1 MSIYKIPLPLNIL
14 EAAKERITWTLN
26 TLPRICVSFSG
37 GKDSGLMLH
46 LTAEIARQM
55 GKKSAFCL
63 STGKPSSHALLT
75 MFSHY
80 VSFTPMSSKSF
91 TGLRSR
97 LRRKIPFH
105 NTNPNGSAGNLMSN
119 GCVSPARCDNR
130 S

>member
-14 EAAKERITWTLN
+14 EAARERITWTLN
-26 TLPRICVSFSG
+26 TLPRVCVSFSG

-46 LTAEIARQM
+46 LTAELARQM
-55 GKKSAFCL
+55 GKKICVLFIDWERNSLA
-63 STGKPSSHALLT
+63 PLT
-75 MFSHY
+75 MFSPCA
-80 VSFTPMSSKSF
+80 SCTPMSSKSF

-119 GCVSPARCDNR
+119 GYVNLPKMR
-130 S
+130 

>member
-14 EAAKERITWTLN
+14 EAARGVLRTLN
-26 TLPRICVSFSG
+26 TYPRLCLIFWRQRLWFNAAS
-37 GKDSGLMLH
+37 DSRTCPTNG
-46 LTAEIARQM
+46 Q
-55 GKKSAFCL
+55 KSAFCL
-63 STGKPSSHALLT
+63 STGRRNSLAPLT
-75 MFSHY
+75 MFSPCA
-80 VSFTPMSSKSF
+80 SCTPMSSKSF

>member
-14 EAAKERITWTLN
+14 EAARERITWTLN
-26 TLPRICVSFSG
+26 TLPRVCVSFSG

-46 LTAEIARQM
+46 LTAELARQM
-55 GKKSAFCL
+55 GKKICVLFIDWEAQ
-63 STGKPSSHALLT
+63 LT
-75 MFSHY
+75 MFRPCASC
-80 VSFTPMSSKSF
+80 TPMSSKSF

-119 GCVSPARCDNR
+119 GYVNLPKMR
-130 S
+130 

>member
-14 EAAKERITWTLN
+14 EAARERITWTLN
-26 TLPRICVSFSG
+26 TLPRVCVSFSG

-46 LTAEIARQM
+46 LTAELARQM
-55 GKKSAFCL
+55 GKKICVLFIDWEAQFSC
-63 STGKPSSHALLT
+63 TIN
-75 MFSHY
+75 MFSPCA
-80 VSFTPMSSKSF
+80 SCTPMSSKSF

-119 GCVSPARCDNR
+119 GYVNLPKMR
-130 S
+130 

>member
-26 TLPRICVSFSG
+26 TLPRICVFSG

-63 STGKPSSHALLT
+63 STGKRSSHALLT

-97 LRRKIPFH
+97 LRRKIPFL

>member
-63 STGKPSSHALLT
+63 STGKRSSHALLT

-119 GCVSPARCDNR
+119 GCVSPRKMR
-130 S
+130 